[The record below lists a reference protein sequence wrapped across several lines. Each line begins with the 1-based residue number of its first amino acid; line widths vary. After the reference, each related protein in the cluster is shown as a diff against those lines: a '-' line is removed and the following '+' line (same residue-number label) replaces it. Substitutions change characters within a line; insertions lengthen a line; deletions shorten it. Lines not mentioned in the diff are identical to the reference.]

1 MRGVEEAESA
11 TDCGKDW
18 GGMGMAYVGCVLC
31 LWVLLMRC
39 LYADEAPVSM
49 RQPDTDTVYSPRVCR
64 NCMGSALYVDC
75 VCVSSMCVKS
85 GRLVYVRNPGRPL
98 KTLHTISSALI
109 GWALRK
115 AVNNTT

>member
-39 LYADEAPVSM
+39 LYADETPVSM
-49 RQPDTDTVYSPRVCR
+49 RQPDTDTVYTAPGYAGIVWAVLCMWIVCE
-64 NCMGSALYVDC
+64 C
-75 VCVSSMCVKS
+75 V
-85 GRLVYVRNPGRPL
+85 
-98 KTLHTISSALI
+98 
-109 GWALRK
+109 
-115 AVNNTT
+115 